1 MNYDFIVGV
10 NKMIKIIKNIKVY
23 TPDYVGIKDVLIVAG
38 KIGAIEEKID
48 ITVTANAQVHIEII
62 DGSNK
67 ILVPG
72 FIDSHVH
79 ILGGGG
85 EGGFKTRTPEITL
98 TDITTAGITTV
109 VGCLGTDGISR
120 NIISLLAKARGLEE
134 EGISTYIY
142 TGSYRV
148 PVTTLTGEIMKD
160 IICIDK
166 IIGVGEIAISDH
178 RSSQPE
184 LSDLKKLVADARV
197 SGLLSGKAGVVNIHL
212 GDGKRTIQMILD
224 IVNNTEIPYTQFI
237 PTHMNRN
244 PYLFEEAVTYGR
256 AGGLVDF
263 TTSSDPMFLEE
274 GEVKA
279 SKALKICLDSGV
291 PLSQIT
297 FSSDAQGSL
306 PMFNEKKEYIGLR
319 VGKVDTLFQEVRDAI
334 LEDNV
339 PMQDALRVITSNP
352 ADNLK
357 LVNKGRI
364 AKGMDADLVILDEGT
379 LRIDSVIALGMTMI
393 ENKVIKVYG
402 IFEN

>member
-1 MNYDFIVGV
+1 
-10 NKMIKIIKNIKVY
+10 MIKIIKNIKVY
-23 TPDYVGIKDVLIVAG
+23 TPDYVGIKDVLILAG
-38 KIGAIEEKID
+38 KIGAIENKID
-48 ITVTANAQVHIEII
+48 ITVNDQVPIETI
-62 DGSNK
+62 DGSDK

-109 VGCLGTDGISR
+109 VGCLGTDGITR
-120 NIISLLAKARGLEE
+120 NIISLLAKAKGLEE
-134 EGISTYIY
+134 EGITTYIY
-142 TGSYRV
+142 TGSYRI

-184 LSDLKKLVADARV
+184 LSDLKKLASDARV
-197 SGLLSGKAGVVNIHL
+197 SGILSGKAGVVNIHL
-212 GDGKRTIQMILD
+212 GDGKRTIDMILD

-237 PTHMNRN
+237 LTHMNRN
-244 PYLFEEAVTYGR
+244 PYLFKEAINYGIS
-256 AGGLVDF
+256 GGLVDF
-263 TTSSDPMFLEE
+263 TTSSDPMFWEE

-279 SKALKICLDSGV
+279 SKALKICLDLGV

-297 FSSDAQGSL
+297 FSSDGQGSL

-319 VGKVDTLFQEVRDAI
+319 VGKVDTLFEEVRDAI
-334 LEDNV
+334 LVDNV
-339 PMQDALRVITSNP
+339 PIQDALRVITSNP
-352 ADNLK
+352 ADNLQ
-357 LVNKGRI
+357 LRNKGRI
-364 AKGMDADLVILDEGT
+364 SKGMDADLVILDEGT
-379 LRIDSVIALGMTMI
+379 LKIDSVISLGITMI
-393 ENKVIKVYG
+393 ENKVIVVYG
-402 IFEN
+402 TFEN